1 MASWSCNVITV
12 FRTVRQL
19 KIAQCVELGCLRI
32 VDSDIGRTAPWES
45 PILLPHKSIR
55 PIGLNGG
62 STTNAYS
69 IRACVKKVNMLAAD
83 KIRGRARSCRRVIKP
98 AHPKCEG
105 LKHPVLKLLQS
116 TKVQRTLLTALQ
128 SISSCIPSCRRH
140 LLSTETISSTPFL

>member
-1 MASWSCNVITV
+1 MKAEYTPNQVMASWSCDVITV
-12 FRTVRQL
+12 FRTIRQL
-19 KIAQCVELGCLRI
+19 KIAQCVELGCFRI

-55 PIGLNGG
+55 AIGLNGG

-83 KIRGRARSCRRVIKP
+83 EIRGRARSCRRVINP

-105 LKHPVLKLLQS
+105 LKHPVLQLLQKYKS
-116 TKVQRTLLTALQ
+116 TKDT
-128 SISSCIPSCRRH
+128 SYSPP
-140 LLSTETISSTPFL
+140 EYYFMYPFM